1 MLAPTTDN
9 PGGQPSP
16 LKTVNETCDYL
27 RISRSLLYQLFDD
40 GDLRKI
46 KIGSR
51 AFVHSADLDR
61 YLGTSDPSGLATG
74 QELAADRGLVTA

>member
-16 LKTVNETCDYL
+16 LRTVNETCDYL

-51 AFVHSADLDR
+51 AFVHTADLDR
-61 YLGTSDPSGLATG
+61 YLGFSSTPATG
-74 QELAADRGLVTA
+74 SAPAEAASTELVSA